1 MCWAQVKPALKYL
14 TDPKYE
20 HDRPK
25 NTHSSTHDKYF
36 KEQIMSK
43 QQYNLHTKTDY
54 LNRKMFLDPA
64 GPVTIQRF
72 EEVKYKKIADF
83 EATARGFFWQPEEIS
98 LTKDSNDFKDASDAV
113 KHIFT
118 SNLLRQTAL
127 DSLQGRGPSQIFMPV
142 ISLPELEALVYNW
155 TFFETNIHS
164 KSYSHIIRNIYNVP
178 KDVFNTIHDT
188 KEIVDMASSVGD
200 YYEALHMVNCRKQMG
215 ETVTEHEH
223 VRAIWMALHASY
235 ALEAFRFMVSFAT
248 SLAMV
253 ENRIF
258 IGNGNI
264 ISLILQDELLH
275 KGWTAYLINQVIKE
289 DPRFLVA
296 KEECEQ
302 EVYQLYM
309 DVIREEKAWAD
320 YLFNKGPVIGL
331 NANIL
336 KDFVDYTAVGALKDI
351 GIKYQGIAPKST
363 PIPWFN
369 KHTDTSKK
377 QTALQENESTN
388 YVIGVMSE
396 GIDYDA
402 LPAL

>member
-1 MCWAQVKPALKYL
+1 
-14 TDPKYE
+14 
-20 HDRPK
+20 
-25 NTHSSTHDKYF
+25 
-36 KEQIMSK
+36 MSK
-43 QQYNLHTKTDY
+43 QQYNLSTKTDY
-54 LNRKMFLDPA
+54 LSRKMFLDPA

-83 EATARGFFWQPEEIS
+83 ETTARGFFWVPEEIS
-98 LTKDSNDFKDASDAV
+98 LSKDANDFKDASDAV

-127 DSLQGRGPSQIFMPV
+127 DSLQGRAPSQVFTPV
-142 ISLPELEALVYNW
+142 CSLPELEALIYNW

-164 KSYSHIIRNIYNVP
+164 RSYSHIIRNIYNVP

-188 KEIVDMASSVGD
+188 KEIVEMASSVGD
-200 YYEALHMVNCRKQMG
+200 YYDRLHRINCMKEMDGSVNEKA
-215 ETVTEHEH
+215 HI
-223 VRAIWMALHASY
+223 RAIWMALHASY

-253 ENRIF
+253 ENKIF

-264 ISLILQDELLH
+264 IQLILQDELLH
-275 KGWTAYLINQVIKE
+275 KGWTAYLINQVVKE
-289 DPRFLVA
+289 DPRFAEA
-296 KEECEQ
+296 KQECEQ

-309 DVIREEKAWAD
+309 DVICEEKAWAD

-351 GIKYQGIAPKST
+351 GLKYNNTAPKTT

-388 YVIGVMSE
+388 YVIGAMSE
-396 GIDYDA
+396 SLDYEA
-402 LPAL
+402 LPNF

>member
-1 MCWAQVKPALKYL
+1 
-14 TDPKYE
+14 
-20 HDRPK
+20 
-25 NTHSSTHDKYF
+25 
-36 KEQIMSK
+36 MSHA
-43 QQYNLHTKTDY
+43 QYNLTTKTDY

-72 EEVKYKKIADF
+72 EEVRYPKIAKF
-83 EATARGFFWQPEEIS
+83 EETARGFFWQPEEIS
-98 LTKDSNDFKDASDAV
+98 LTKDANDFKDASDAV

-127 DSLQGRGPSQIFMPV
+127 DSLQGRAPSQVFMPV
-142 ISLPELEALVYNW
+142 VSLPELEALIYNW
-155 TFFETNIHS
+155 SFFETNIHS

-178 KDVFNTIHDT
+178 KEVFNTIHDT
-188 KEIVDMASSVGD
+188 QEIIDMASSVGK
-200 YYEALHMVNCRKQMG
+200 YYEDLHRINCAKALGQPV
-215 ETVTEHEH
+215 EEIEH

-253 ENRIF
+253 ENKIF

-275 KGWTAYLINQVIKE
+275 KGWTAYIINQVIK
-289 DPRFLVA
+289 DDSRFA
-296 KEECEQ
+296 SIKQECEG
-302 EVYQLYM
+302 EVYQLYA

-331 NANIL
+331 NANVL
-336 KDFVDYTAVGALKDI
+336 KDFVDYTATGALKEI
-351 GIKYQGIAPKST
+351 GIRYNSPAPKTT

-369 KHTDTSKK
+369 KHSDTSKK
-377 QTALQENESTN
+377 QSALQETESTN
-388 YVIGVMSE
+388 YVIGIMSE
-396 GIDYDA
+396 SLDYDE
-402 LPAL
+402 LPDI

>member
-1 MCWAQVKPALKYL
+1 
-14 TDPKYE
+14 
-20 HDRPK
+20 
-25 NTHSSTHDKYF
+25 
-36 KEQIMSK
+36 MSK
-43 QQYNLHTKTDY
+43 EQYNLKTPTNY

-72 EEVKYKKIADF
+72 EEVRYPKIADF

-127 DSLQGRGPSQIFMPV
+127 DSLQGRGPTQVFTPV
-142 ISLPELEALVYNW
+142 CSLPEVEALMYNW
-155 TFFETNIHS
+155 GFFESNIHS

-188 KEIVDMASSVGD
+188 QEIIDMASTVGN
-200 YYEALHMVNCRKQMG
+200 YYDALHQLNCFKEVQPG
-215 ETVTEHEH
+215 AVTEKSH
-223 VRAIWMALHASY
+223 VKAIWLALNASY
-235 ALEAFRFMVSFAT
+235 ALEALRFMVSFAT

-253 ENRIF
+253 ENKIF

-275 KGWTAYLINQVIKE
+275 KAWTAYLINQVIKE
-289 DPRFLVA
+289 DSRFAEVKA
-296 KEECEQ
+296 ECES
-302 EVYQLYM
+302 EVYTMYM
-309 DVIREEKAWAD
+309 DVIREEKNWAE
-320 YLFNKGPVIGL
+320 YLFKKGPVIGL

-336 KDFVDYTAVGALKDI
+336 KDFVDFTAVGALKDI
-351 GIKYQGIAPKST
+351 GIKYQASAPRST

-369 KHTDTSKK
+369 KHTNTSKK
-377 QTALQENESTN
+377 QTALQESESTN
-388 YVIGVMSE
+388 YVIGIMSE
-396 GIDYDA
+396 SINYNE
-402 LPAL
+402 LPNL

>member
-1 MCWAQVKPALKYL
+1 MSQAQYDL
-14 TDPKYE
+14 
-20 HDRPK
+20 
-25 NTHSSTHDKYF
+25 N
-36 KEQIMSK
+36 
-43 QQYNLHTKTDY
+43 TKTDY
-54 LNRKMFLDPA
+54 LSRKMFLDPA

-83 EATARGFFWQPEEIS
+83 ETTARGFFWVPEEIS
-98 LTKDSNDFKDASDAV
+98 LSKDANDFKDASEAV

-127 DSLQGRGPSQIFMPV
+127 DSIQGRGPSQVFAPV

-164 KSYSHIIRNIYNVP
+164 RSYSHIIRNIYNVP
-178 KDVFNTIHDT
+178 KEVFNTIHDT
-188 KEIVDMASSVGD
+188 HEIVSMASSVGN
-200 YYEALHMVNCRKQMG
+200 YYDALHQINCRKEAG
-215 ETVTEHEH
+215 EKINERTHIK
-223 VRAIWMALHASY
+223 AIYMALHASY

-253 ENRIF
+253 ENKIF

-275 KGWTAYLINQVIKE
+275 KGWTAFLINQVVK
-289 DPRFLVA
+289 DDNRFAEVKA
-296 KEECEQ
+296 ECEQ
-302 EVYQLYM
+302 EVYNLYM
-309 DVIREEKAWAD
+309 DVIREEKEWAD
-320 YLFNKGPVIGL
+320 YLFIKGPVIGL

-336 KDFVDYTAVGALKDI
+336 KDFVDYTAVDALKQI
-351 GIKYQGIAPKST
+351 GIKYNNPAPKST

-369 KHTDTSKK
+369 KHSDTSKK
-377 QTALQENESTN
+377 QTALQESESTN

-396 GIDYDA
+396 AIDYDA
-402 LPAL
+402 LPNL

>member
-1 MCWAQVKPALKYL
+1 
-14 TDPKYE
+14 
-20 HDRPK
+20 
-25 NTHSSTHDKYF
+25 
-36 KEQIMSK
+36 MSE
-43 QQYNLHTKTDY
+43 QQYNLKTKTDY

-83 EATARGFFWQPEEIS
+83 ETTARGFFWVPEEIS
-98 LTKDSNDFKDASDAV
+98 LAKDSNDFKDASDAV

-127 DSLQGRGPSQIFMPV
+127 DSLQGRGPSQIFTPV
-142 ISLPELEALVYNW
+142 VSLPELEALVYNW

-164 KSYSHIIRNIYNVP
+164 RSYSHIIRNIYNVP

-188 KEIVDMASSVGD
+188 QEIVGMASSVGN
-200 YYEALHMVNCRKQMG
+200 YYDALHVINCRKEAG
-215 ETVTEHEH
+215 EKINEKTHIK
-223 VRAIWMALHASY
+223 AIWLALNASY

-253 ENRIF
+253 ENKIF

-275 KGWTAYLINQVIKE
+275 KGWTAYLINQVVKE
-289 DPRFLVA
+289 DPRFA
-296 KEECEQ
+296 EARDECQQ
-302 EVYQLYM
+302 EVYQLYI
-309 DVIREEKAWAD
+309 DVIREEKEWAD
-320 YLFNKGPVIGL
+320 YLFKLGPVIGL

-336 KDFVDYTAVGALKDI
+336 KEFVDYTAADALKQI
-351 GIKYQGIAPKST
+351 GIKYNHPAPKTT

-388 YVIGVMSE
+388 YVIGVMGDS
-396 GIDYDA
+396 IDYNE
-402 LPAL
+402 LPML

>member
-1 MCWAQVKPALKYL
+1 
-14 TDPKYE
+14 
-20 HDRPK
+20 
-25 NTHSSTHDKYF
+25 
-36 KEQIMSK
+36 MSK

-54 LNRKMFLDPA
+54 LNRKMFLDPE

-83 EATARGFFWQPEEIS
+83 ETTARGFFWVPEEIS
-98 LTKDSNDFKDASDAV
+98 LTKDANDFKDSSDTV

-127 DSLQGRGPSQIFMPV
+127 DSLQGRGPSQVFAPV

-164 KSYSHIIRNIYNVP
+164 RSYSHIIRNIYNVP

-188 KEIVDMASSVGD
+188 KEIVDMASSVGR
-200 YYEALHMVNCRKQMG
+200 YYDELHKVNCRKELG
-215 ETVTEHEH
+215 EDVNEKEHIK
-223 VRAIWMALHASY
+223 AIYMALHASY

-253 ENRIF
+253 ENKIF

-275 KGWTAYLINQVIKE
+275 KGWTAYLINQVVKE
-289 DPRFLVA
+289 DSRFAQV
-296 KEECEQ
+296 KSECES

-309 DVIREEKAWAD
+309 DVIKEEKDWAD
-320 YLFNKGPVIGL
+320 YLFKMGPVIGL
-331 NANIL
+331 NATVL
-336 KDFVDYTAVGALKDI
+336 KDFVDYTAVSALKEI
-351 GIKYQGIAPKST
+351 GIRYNNPAPKST

-369 KHTDTSKK
+369 KHSDTSKK
-377 QTALQENESTN
+377 QSALQETESTN

-396 GIDYDA
+396 SLDYDD
-402 LPAL
+402 LPNI